1 MKQSLKRKDGEP
13 IALWI
18 LRAARNSGMT
28 QGQTE
33 LLISVYRE
41 SYDEAMLI
49 GQECERIYQQENTK
63 NNERE

>member
-1 MKQSLKRKDGEP
+1 MKRKDGEP
-13 IALWI
+13 ISLWI

-28 QGQTE
+28 QEQTE